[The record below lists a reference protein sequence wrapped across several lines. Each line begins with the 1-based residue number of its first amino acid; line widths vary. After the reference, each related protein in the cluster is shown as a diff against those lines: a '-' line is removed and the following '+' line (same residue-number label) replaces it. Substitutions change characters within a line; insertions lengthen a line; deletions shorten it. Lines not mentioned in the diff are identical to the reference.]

1 MPELP
6 EVEVVRRGLEK
17 HVLGRTIEA
26 VTVLHRRPV
35 RSHPGGPEGFA
46 SDLTGRGIKAV
57 ARRGKYLWL
66 VLGDDAMIA
75 HLGMSGQFRMNR
87 PHDPQLRN
95 TRVLFDLDDGTQL
108 RFVDQRMFGGL
119 EFVSR
124 SGECPVP
131 HIALDPFDPRFDPV
145 AVAKRMRERRTTV
158 KRAILDQKLVSGI
171 GNIYADECL
180 WRARLHFE
188 HPTQHLTQKRAVA
201 LLGHARDVMSE
212 ALTAGGTSFD
222 SLYVN
227 INGES
232 GYFERGLDAYG
243 REAQPCR
250 RCATLV
256 VRRRFAN
263 RSSFLC
269 PRCQRLPKP

>member
-1 MPELP
+1 M
-6 EVEVVRRGLEK
+6 VRRGLEK
-17 HVLGRTIEA
+17 HVVGRTIEKI
-26 VTVLHRRPV
+26 TVLHRRPV
-35 RSHPGGPEGFA
+35 RSHLGGPEGFA
-46 SDLTGRGIKAV
+46 SDLMKRGIDAV

-75 HLGMSGQFRMNR
+75 HLGMSGQFRVNR
-87 PHDPQLRN
+87 PQDSQLRN

-119 EFVSR
+119 EFVR
-124 SGECPVP
+124 GGGGCPVP
-131 HIALDPFDPRFDPV
+131 HIALDPFDPDFDPA
-145 AVAKRMRERRTTV
+145 AVACRMRARRTTV
-158 KRAILDQKLVSGI
+158 KRAILDQGLVSGI
-171 GNIYADECL
+171 GNIYADESL
-180 WRARLHFE
+180 WRAKLHFD
-188 HPTQHLTQKRAVA
+188 HPTQHLAQARAVA

-212 ALTAGGTSFD
+212 ALAAGGTSFD

-227 INGES
+227 VNGES

-243 REAQPCR
+243 REDQPCR
-250 RCATLV
+250 RCATPV

>member
-1 MPELP
+1 M
-6 EVEVVRRGLEK
+6 VRRGLEK
-17 HVLGRTIEA
+17 HVVGRTIEKI
-26 VTVLHRRPV
+26 TVLHRRPV
-35 RSHPGGPEGFA
+35 RSHFGGPEGFA
-46 SDLTGRGIKAV
+46 SDLMKRGIDAV

-75 HLGMSGQFRMNR
+75 HLGMSGQFRVSR

-119 EFVSR
+119 EFVPR
-124 SGECPVP
+124 GGQCPVP

-145 AVAKRMRERRTTV
+145 VVAKRIRGRRTTV

-171 GNIYADECL
+171 GNIYADESL
-180 WRARLHFE
+180 WRAKLHFD
-188 HPTQHLTQKRAVA
+188 HPTQGLTQSRAVG

-227 INGES
+227 VNGES

-243 REAQPCR
+243 REDQPCR
-250 RCATLV
+250 RCATPV

-269 PRCQRLPKP
+269 PRCQRLPKS

>member
-1 MPELP
+1 M
-6 EVEVVRRGLEK
+6 VRRGLEK

-243 REAQPCR
+243 REDQPCR